1 MNNKL
6 KNIKEKV
13 NSEKAI
19 NGNVLCAIFILLAL
33 FIILLRTAWISDD
46 ACISFRTVDNF
57 LHGYGL
63 RWNVAERVQT
73 YTNPLMVFCMI
84 VLCFFTKEYY
94 LTAMIFNICCT
105 FAAVLIFMFGIA
117 RGKANRFALPMV
129 LLICSKAFI
138 DFSTSGLENSL
149 EYLIA
154 AIFYYFYLQW
164 DKFSKRRLL
173 FLSFIGCLALL
184 NRMDSI
190 LLFLPALVDAFF
202 LKGEDKWYKN
212 ILPGFIGIIPFLLW
226 EMFSLFY
233 YGFLFPNT
241 AYAKLNSGIPTDEYF
256 QQGILYYLDFMSRD
270 PIAFFS
276 ILLALF
282 LAIYLFVNYHNGKS
296 LCIGIGML
304 LYGIYIVRVG
314 GDFMLG
320 RFFAIILFIGM
331 FIVAEYKLGLNF
343 LFQVCVVLILITSI
357 MPNNNL
363 ISNRL
368 YPDKDSGYYN
378 GIEDGRSYYYP
389 ATGLLRMSKYGGNF
403 VTNTKNWFY
412 TAKKDLLEGE
422 NVVVKTGIGYYGL
435 TAGVQI
441 HVVDSLALGDALLA
455 RLPAIYNPE
464 WRIAHFKR
472 LIPDGYLESV
482 ESGENLIKDKKL
494 AEYYDVLHNIISGD
508 LFSKERF
515 KQIIDMN
522 LGKYDYLI
530 DKDFY
535 RGYVAEKQMSIAD
548 FSKPIAVGDVW
559 NNPNAWILNKNGVEI
574 VLDKISYNQ
583 KISFL
588 ADNNDEYWLLLENDG
603 EIIYRENTGTVE
615 GVGMQQREVSLP
627 EDVVALGYDTINIIP
642 YGGDGSYS
650 IGYLQL
656 K

>member
-19 NGNVLCAIFILLAL
+19 NGDILCAIFILLAL
-33 FIILLRTAWISDD
+33 FVILIRTAWISDD

-105 FAAVLIFMFGIA
+105 LAAVLIFMFGIA

-202 LKGEDKWYKN
+202 LKGEEKWYKN

-241 AYAKLNSGIPTDEYF
+241 AYAKLNSGIPTDEYM
-256 QQGILYYLDFMSRD
+256 QQGIVYHLDFLNRD
-270 PIAFFS
+270 PLS
-276 ILLALF
+276 VMGILLSF
-282 LAIYLFVNYHNGKS
+282 SLAVYIFIVFREHKL
-296 LCIGIGML
+296 LCVGIGML
-304 LYGIYIVRVG
+304 LYSIYIVRIG
-314 GDFMLG
+314 GDFMAG
-320 RFFAIILFIGM
+320 RFFAIIVFCAAIILLELRLKKKNFVLAG
-331 FIVAEYKLGLNF
+331 GLIFTAMLPFNN
-343 LFQVCVVLILITSI
+343 IL
-357 MPNNNL
+357 
-363 ISNRL
+363 
-368 YPDKDSGYYN
+368 SGAAYEN
-378 GIEDGRSYYYP
+378 GIIPVSGIADERGVYYKT
-389 ATGLLRMSKYGGNF
+389 TGLL
-403 VTNTKNWFY
+403 NTIRQDGYLTFNRHTWVQE
-412 TAKKDLLEGE
+412 AKDDLYSDD
-422 NVVVKTGIGYYGL
+422 NVVVNENIGFYGL
-435 TAGVQI
+435 TVGAEI
-441 HVVDSLALGDALLA
+441 YVVDDLALGDALIA
-455 RLPAIYNPE
+455 RLPVGYSKS
-464 WRIAHFKR
+464 WRIGHLVR
-472 LIPDGYLESV
+472 IIPEGYLESI
-482 ESGENLIKDKKL
+482 ETGKNLLEDKNL

-535 RGYVAEKQMSIAD
+535 RGYVAEKQMSISD

-559 NNPNAWILNKNGVEI
+559 NNSNAWLLNKNGVEI

-583 KISFL
+583 NISFL

-615 GVGMQQREVSLP
+615 GIGMQQREVSLP
-627 EDVVALGYDTINIIP
+627 EDIAALGYDTINIIP

-656 K
+656 E

>member
-6 KNIKEKV
+6 KNIKEEV

-212 ILPGFIGIIPFLLW
+212 ILPGFIGIIPFIVW
-226 EMFSLFY
+226 EMFTLFY

-241 AYAKLNSGIPTDEYF
+241 AYAKLNSGISTAEYF

-304 LYGIYIVRVG
+304 LYGIYIMRVG

-559 NNPNAWILNKNGVEI
+559 DNSNAWILNKNGVEI

-583 KISFL
+583 KISFF

>member
-6 KNIKEKV
+6 KNIKEEV

-212 ILPGFIGIIPFLLW
+212 ILPGFIGIIPFIVW

-241 AYAKLNSGIPTDEYF
+241 AYAKLNSGISTAEYF

-304 LYGIYIVRVG
+304 LYGIYIMRVG

-559 NNPNAWILNKNGVEI
+559 DNSNAWILNKNGVEI

-583 KISFL
+583 KISFF

>member
-19 NGNVLCAIFILLAL
+19 NGDILCAIFILLAL
-33 FIILLRTAWISDD
+33 FVILIRTAWISDD

-105 FAAVLIFMFGIA
+105 LAAVLIFMFGIA

-202 LKGEDKWYKN
+202 LKGEEKWYKN

-241 AYAKLNSGIPTDEYF
+241 AYAKLNSGIPTDEYM
-256 QQGILYYLDFMSRD
+256 QQGIVYHLDFLNRD
-270 PIAFFS
+270 PLS
-276 ILLALF
+276 VMGILLSF
-282 LAIYLFVNYHNGKS
+282 SLAVYIFIVFREHKL
-296 LCIGIGML
+296 LCVGIGML
-304 LYGIYIVRVG
+304 LYSIYIVRIG
-314 GDFMLG
+314 GDFMAG
-320 RFFAIILFIGM
+320 RFFAIIVFCAAIILLELRLKKKNFVLAG
-331 FIVAEYKLGLNF
+331 GLIFTAMLPFNN
-343 LFQVCVVLILITSI
+343 IL
-357 MPNNNL
+357 
-363 ISNRL
+363 
-368 YPDKDSGYYN
+368 SGAAYEN
-378 GIEDGRSYYYP
+378 GIIPVSGIADERGVYYKT
-389 ATGLLRMSKYGGNF
+389 TGLL
-403 VTNTKNWFY
+403 NTIRQDGYLTFNRHTWVQE
-412 TAKKDLLEGE
+412 AKDDLYSDD
-422 NVVVKTGIGYYGL
+422 NVVVNGNIGFYGL
-435 TAGVQI
+435 TVGAEI
-441 HVVDSLALGDALLA
+441 YVVDDLALGDALIA
-455 RLPAIYNPE
+455 RLPVGYSKS
-464 WRIAHFKR
+464 WRIGHLVR
-472 LIPDGYLESV
+472 IIPEGYLESI
-482 ESGENLIKDKKL
+482 ETGKNLLEDKNL

-535 RGYVAEKQMSIAD
+535 RGYVAEKQMSISD

-559 NNPNAWILNKNGVEI
+559 NNSNAWLLNKNGVEI

-583 KISFL
+583 NISFL

-615 GVGMQQREVSLP
+615 GIGMQQREVSLP
-627 EDVVALGYDTINIIP
+627 EDIAALGYDTINIIP

-656 K
+656 E

>member
-1 MNNKL
+1 M
-6 KNIKEKV
+6 
-13 NSEKAI
+13 
-19 NGNVLCAIFILLAL
+19 
-33 FIILLRTAWISDD
+33 LRTAWISDD

-212 ILPGFIGIIPFLLW
+212 ILPGFIGIIPFIVW

-241 AYAKLNSGIPTDEYF
+241 AYAKLNSGISTAEYF

-276 ILLALF
+276 ILLTLF

-304 LYGIYIVRVG
+304 LYGIYIMRVG

-559 NNPNAWILNKNGVEI
+559 DNSNAWILNKNGVEI

-583 KISFL
+583 KISFF

>member
-1 MNNKL
+1 MNKKL
-6 KNIKEKV
+6 KNIKEEV

-19 NGNVLCAIFILLAL
+19 NGDILCAIFILLAL
-33 FIILLRTAWISDD
+33 FVILMRTAWICDD

-241 AYAKLNSGIPTDEYF
+241 AYAKLNSGISTAEYM
-256 QQGILYYLDFMSRD
+256 QQGLIYHLDFLNRD
-270 PIAFFS
+270 PLS
-276 ILLALF
+276 VMGILLSFSLAVYIFIVFREHKLF
-282 LAIYLFVNYHNGKS
+282 CV
-296 LCIGIGML
+296 GIGML
-304 LYGIYIVRVG
+304 LYSIYIVRIG
-314 GDFMLG
+314 GDFMAG
-320 RFFAIILFIGM
+320 RFFAIIVFCAAIILLELRLKKNILVLAG
-331 FIVAEYKLGLNF
+331 
-343 LFQVCVVLILITSI
+343 VLIFTAML
-357 MPNNNL
+357 PFNNIL
-363 ISNRL
+363 
-368 YPDKDSGYYN
+368 SGAAYEN
-378 GIEDGRSYYYP
+378 GIIPVSGIADERGVYYKT
-389 ATGLLRMSKYGGNF
+389 TGLL
-403 VTNTKNWFY
+403 NTIRQDGYLTFNRHTWVQE
-412 TAKKDLLEGE
+412 AKDDLYSDD
-422 NVVVKTGIGYYGL
+422 NVVVNGNIGFYGL
-435 TAGVQI
+435 TVGAEI
-441 HVVDSLALGDALLA
+441 YVVDGLALGDALIA
-455 RLPAIYNPE
+455 RLPVGYSKS
-464 WRIAHFKR
+464 WRIGHLVR
-472 LIPDGYLESV
+472 IIPEGYLESI
-482 ESGENLIKDKKL
+482 ETGKNLLEDKNL
-494 AEYYDVLHNIISGD
+494 AKYYDVLHNIISGD

-535 RGYVAEKQMSIAD
+535 RGYVAEKQMSISD

-559 NNPNAWILNKNGVEI
+559 NNSNAWLLNKNGVEI

-583 KISFL
+583 NISFL

-615 GVGMQQREVSLP
+615 GIGMQQREVSLP
-627 EDVVALGYDTINIIP
+627 EDVAALGYDTINIIP

-656 K
+656 E